1 MNTKLVLEKAG
12 FVLKQ
17 ASPEILIGFGILSGI
32 AAIFTACSKM
42 KETEAIQEDFHE
54 EVEIVKEEEEPGTKE
69 YNIGIVKAGA
79 KLFGR
84 YLKTFWLPILLE
96 ILAIIAIWYSHGIMV
111 KRNANLVSAAI
122 VLTQQLEKYR
132 DRVREKVGEE
142 VENDLFYGVT
152 NRKVDE
158 IIGKDE
164 KGKDKKI
171 KVMEKVITNGAE
183 GPFDR
188 VFDRNNHNYK
198 GQPGPDMIFIQG
210 IQRAFNDIIKD
221 RATKTSNGW
230 VTINEVYNQLGFP
243 SVEEGFQWGWIYSN
257 HDPKYMG
264 TYIDFGINDHSN
276 AAVRDFQNGL
286 EPVIPLHFN
295 CTPFMFSDLKLAK
308 VSK

>member
-12 FVLKQ
+12 FILKQ

-42 KETEAIQEDFHE
+42 KKTEAIQEDFHE

-69 YNIGIVKAGA
+69 YNIRIVKAGA
-79 KLFGR
+79 RLFGR

-122 VLTQQLEKYR
+122 VMAQQLDKYR

-164 KGKDKKI
+164 KGKDKKV

-188 VFDRNNHNYK
+188 VFDRNNHNYR
-198 GQPGPDMIFIQG
+198 GQPGPDLIFIEG
-210 IQRAFNDIIKD
+210 VRRSFDDILKS
-221 RATKTSNGW
+221 RTTKTSNGW

-243 SVEEGFQWGWIYSN
+243 SVEEGFQWGWVHSN
-257 HDPKYMG
+257 SDPRFMG
-264 TYIDFGINDHSN
+264 TVIDFGISDKSN
-276 AAVRDFQNGL
+276 AAVRDFQNGF

-295 CTPFMFSDLKLAK
+295 CTPFTFSDLKLAK
-308 VSK
+308 VSN